1 MSSAAKH
8 IVIIGA
14 GLVGSM
20 HAIFLARR
28 GYQVSVY
35 EQLPDI
41 RKEAIS
47 AGRSINLALA
57 NRGIDALERLQL
69 MDQVKPLL
77 IPMQGRMLHD
87 ESGQL
92 KLQSYGQKP
101 EEVIYS
107 VSRAGLV
114 SLLRDAAE
122 ATGQVNFYFKHEC
135 QGIEFEQDRLQVM
148 DQTTGESS
156 TVNYDYL
163 IGADGGGSQVR
174 ESMGIFS

>member
-1 MSSAAKH
+1 MNQQELNNRPKH
-8 IVIIGA
+8 IVIMGA

-20 HAIFLARR
+20 HAIYLARR

-57 NRGIDALERLQL
+57 NRGIDALDRLQL

-87 ESGQL
+87 EQGQL
-92 KLQSYGQKP
+92 KLQSY
-101 EEVIYS
+101 
-107 VSRAGLV
+107 
-114 SLLRDAAE
+114 
-122 ATGQVNFYFKHEC
+122 
-135 QGIEFEQDRLQVM
+135 
-148 DQTTGESS
+148 
-156 TVNYDYL
+156 
-163 IGADGGGSQVR
+163 
-174 ESMGIFS
+174 